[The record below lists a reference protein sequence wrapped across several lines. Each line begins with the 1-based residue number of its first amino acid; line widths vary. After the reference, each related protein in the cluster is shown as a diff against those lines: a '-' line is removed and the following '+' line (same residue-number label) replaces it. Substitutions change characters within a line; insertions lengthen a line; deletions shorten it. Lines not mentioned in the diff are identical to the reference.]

1 MKKILPGL
9 HLSVPFYCPYY
20 AFAFGANLFRS
31 KYHIAPVKHTEEY
44 VPQTIPTI
52 KGRAKSRILVTPRI
66 YSTATMIK
74 VVRDV
79 KMLLDIV

>member
-1 MKKILPGL
+1 M
-9 HLSVPFYCPYY
+9 
-20 AFAFGANLFRS
+20 
-31 KYHIAPVKHTEEY
+31 
-44 VPQTIPTI
+44 PTI
-52 KGRAKSRILVTPRI
+52 RGNAKSRILVTLRI